1 MIMKYSEI
9 VEEFIAKPFYDK
21 DEIFD
26 YQDSPYAQ
34 EFDDTFNFYQQTL
47 SENEHFGI
55 VPNRL
60 YFNTKYS
67 VNARAGKSDDYYLI
81 SINMGT
87 IVTMLRTFKENSTL
101 SSVANDSFESLK
113 KYLDAS
119 IPEIMY
125 QMAIHYTFYHEMA
138 HLIQKSQLLSL
149 GLYEHSGNSDDFTME
164 KHLLELDADEYSSIS
179 MAAHVTQYSQKIFLD
194 DISADKVEELFIVVC
209 SAVLLY
215 VLSFPTNKKELYFKE
230 TTHPHPVIRITR
242 IITILVGHATDT
254 FRQLGI
260 VLKIDMM
267 RVLIKTIEFIGKVGT
282 DSDGYNPTQNYMA
295 YLINRRDE
303 ITDYIKEFDKLGIAD
318 ESLAANKWNAYV
330 RTLR

>member
-1 MIMKYSEI
+1 MKKYSEI
-9 VEEFIAKPFYDK
+9 VEEFMAKPFSEE

-47 SENEHFGI
+47 KDNEHYGI

-60 YFNTKYS
+60 YFNTEYS
-67 VNARAGKSDDYYLI
+67 VNARAGKSEDYYLI

-87 IVTMLRTFKENSTL
+87 IVAMLKTFKENPKL
-101 SSVANDSFESLK
+101 AIVAGGSFEVLK
-113 KYLDAS
+113 KYLDAP
-119 IPEIMY
+119 IQEIMY
-125 QMAIHYTFYHEMA
+125 QMAVHYTFYHEMA
-138 HLIQKSQLLSL
+138 HLIQKSDLLFS

-164 KHLLELDADEYSSIS
+164 KHLLELDADEYSSVS
-179 MAAHVTQYSQKIFLD
+179 MAAHITQYSQKVFFD
-194 DISADKVEELFIVVC
+194 GISAVKVEELFIVVC
-209 SAVLLY
+209 GAILLY

-230 TTHPHPVIRITR
+230 MTHPHPVIRITR

-260 VLKIDMM
+260 ALKIDIM
-267 RVLIKTIEFIGKVGT
+267 RVLIKTIEFAGKVGN
-282 DSDGYNPTQNYMA
+282 DSDGNNPTERYID
-295 YLINRRDE
+295 YLINRSNE
-303 ITDYIKEFDKLGIAD
+303 ITAYIKEFDELGVDD
-318 ESLAANKWNAYV
+318 ERLAANKWNAYA